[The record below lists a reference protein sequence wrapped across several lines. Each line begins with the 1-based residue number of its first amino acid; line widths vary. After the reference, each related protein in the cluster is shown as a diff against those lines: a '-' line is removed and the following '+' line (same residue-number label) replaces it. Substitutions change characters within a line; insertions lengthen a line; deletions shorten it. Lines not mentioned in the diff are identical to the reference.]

1 MNRVKKILTKS
12 KDEFDIFRTLA
23 FKVPELEDQGD
34 IILIFDVLCA
44 KVPPCAINASN
55 TRTSGITVPKYRH
68 KPLAKSR
75 PLGGLVE
82 ERKNS

>member
-44 KVPPCAINASN
+44 KVPPARLMHLIPEHLALQS
-55 TRTSGITVPKYRH
+55 RTIDT
-68 KPLAKSR
+68 KSR